1 MSRKHLGFFIRG
13 RKRSSLRG
21 GGEEGEEAMETIGRV
36 SWEEEEEEE
45 DTGGSQVGING
56 VTVS

>member
-1 MSRKHLGFFIRG
+1 
-13 RKRSSLRG
+13 
-21 GGEEGEEAMETIGRV
+21 METIGRV
-36 SWEEEEEEE
+36 SWDLPHSAGEAEEE